1 MEDPSRRPA
10 RAWPRDRPIRWGR
23 VAGNLSWFVVSTV
36 AALLQLAL
44 ALPVLAVAQGWDG
57 TVLAL
62 VWGAATLFAAW
73 SWVMGRWQIVVAPLV
88 TIVAILAVAQFARP
102 A

>member
-1 MEDPSRRPA
+1 MEDPGRRPA
-10 RAWPRDRPIRWGR
+10 RVWPRDRPIRWGR
-23 VAGNLSWFVVSTV
+23 VAGNLSWFVVAT
-36 AALLQLAL
+36 AAGLLQLAL
-44 ALPVLAVAQGWDG
+44 ALPVLAVARGWTG
-57 TVLAL
+57 TALAL

-73 SWVMGRWQIVVAPLV
+73 SWVMGRWRIVVAPLV